1 MTKEDETWSTYLG
14 LPDPI
19 VILLSEIVNLC
30 ADQHHGL
37 TSPTDVKARAA
48 ALEAKLRAWTP
59 TPNAAVEPTA
69 LVSRM
74 ITGELWR
81 LCCLVLLYQS
91 VHRVG
96 GLHPVLRRAHNEILT
111 LLGSVTQLPNGDLW
125 GFIALPAFLAAA
137 LSIDEADRKKAMAF
151 MIKPGPERVWLDN
164 IALVEKVWEEIDES
178 GRMVEWHDKMIREGM
193 SVAFF

>member
-1 MTKEDETWSTYLG
+1 M
-14 LPDPI
+14 
-19 VILLSEIVNLC
+19 
-30 ADQHHGL
+30 
-37 TSPTDVKARAA
+37 
-48 ALEAKLRAWTP
+48 
-59 TPNAAVEPTA
+59 
-69 LVSRM
+69 
-74 ITGELWR
+74 
-81 LCCLVLLYQS
+81 
-91 VHRVG
+91 
-96 GLHPVLRRAHNEILT
+96 
-111 LLGSVTQLPNGDLW
+111 TQLPNGDLW